1 MTSWSRKNV
10 WLNHLRSSLL
20 PDDAC
25 DEGGDEED
33 EEDGGEDHDDADA
46 RALVEVRH
54 QARPLD
60 RLGPHRV
67 VIIVTWRVV
76 RCRHTSVMVSRPVQR
91 LLRMREPVTDSWQG
105 SSNLHLGGH
114 QPPTEGVCVCT
125 RILHHPLHHC
135 HCLSGILKQIKCVN
149 IKFQFNWKRSLSPTL
164 SSINLQSCL
173 TCYKTNIF

>member
-1 MTSWSRKNV
+1 M
-10 WLNHLRSSLL
+10 LRSSLL

-67 VIIVTWRVV
+67 VIIMT
-76 RCRHTSVMVSRPVQR
+76 
-91 LLRMREPVTDSWQG
+91 
-105 SSNLHLGGH
+105 
-114 QPPTEGVCVCT
+114 
-125 RILHHPLHHC
+125 
-135 HCLSGILKQIKCVN
+135 
-149 IKFQFNWKRSLSPTL
+149 
-164 SSINLQSCL
+164 
-173 TCYKTNIF
+173 